1 MLLRNQVFKSISSLR
16 QTLASNTLKSRNFSL
31 AMLVLQESK
40 PNAEQPLV
48 NGKKLTPQEAKMEAA
63 KLALSSLKDVGSLFS
78 SGNDDAVQPIDTSP
92 VYENHALFGSLNVIH
107 QDQVVKEL
115 QDKYDK
121 KWTKMTANEKRL
133 GYYIAYGNWGARE
146 KFDNWSSHEAPWDL
160 PFRVP
165 SQIGKH
171 KAQPTDKI
179 HKLEPVFLA
188 ETDVRKD
195 QFDTKKMDPV
205 TKTFIYITIFVIILA
220 LARDKKIGE
229 AGKPV
234 EYVTI
239 DHYAQQREEEQEK
252 LELLREAQAAAEAKA
267 KARKWYYLWLR

>member
-1 MLLRNQVFKSISSLR
+1 
-16 QTLASNTLKSRNFSL
+16 
-31 AMLVLQESK
+31 
-40 PNAEQPLV
+40 
-48 NGKKLTPQEAKMEAA
+48 
-63 KLALSSLKDVGSLFS
+63 
-78 SGNDDAVQPIDTSP
+78 
-92 VYENHALFGSLNVIH
+92 
-107 QDQVVKEL
+107 
-115 QDKYDK
+115 
-121 KWTKMTANEKRL
+121 
-133 GYYIAYGNWGARE
+133 YYIAYGNWGARE

-160 PFRVP
+160 PFKVP
-165 SQIGKH
+165 SHIRKH
-171 KAQPTDKI
+171 KAQPKDII

-234 EYVTI
+234 KYVTI
-239 DHYAQQREEEQEK
+239 DHYAQQREEEQKK